1 MLFVPTPRLPALR
14 HRDFLLLWSGQG
26 VSLIGTQIQ
35 RAAVAWHLYL
45 LTHSP
50 LSLGLLGLFRML
62 PVVLF
67 ALGGGVVADAFDRRR
82 LMLITQT
89 VLALCSAA
97 LAVLT
102 STGRISPALIYGI
115 TFLSSTASAFDGP
128 ARQAMLPN
136 LVPREDLTNA
146 LSLNAISWQLASVMG
161 PGLAGILLAGRGPA
175 FAYGLDA
182 FSFLG
187 VIASLAALQ
196 HRDDPA
202 GRSGEVSVAA
212 AVDGLRFV
220 AKQPVIRGMM
230 LVDFLGTFFA
240 DATLLLPIFAVEVLH
255 VGPRG
260 FGALAAARSAGAVVA
275 AAGLTWLPPIKH
287 RGVVVLTCIAIY
299 GIAIAGF
306 GASRI
311 FWLSWALLA
320 VSGAADT
327 VSMVIR
333 QTVRQLLT
341 PDEMRGRMTAVNMI
355 FFVGGPQLGEVEAGA
370 LAKAVGATWA
380 VIAGGLACIVV
391 AGLVAATMPAVRDHR
406 EE

>member
-1 MLFVPTPRLPALR
+1 LQ

-45 LTHSP
+45 LTKSP
-50 LSLGLLGLFRML
+50 WSLGLLGLFKML

-82 LMLITQT
+82 LMLATQT
-89 VLALCSAA
+89 VLALSSTA

-102 STGRISPALIYGI
+102 FSGRITPELIYGI

-136 LVPREDLTNA
+136 LVPRDDLTNA

-161 PGLAGILLAGRGPA
+161 PGLAGILLAARGPGL
-175 FAYGLDA
+175 AYALDA

-187 VIASLAALQ
+187 VIASLIALQ
-196 HRDDPA
+196 HRDDPE

-240 DATLLLPIFAVEVLH
+240 DATLLLPIFAVEILH

-260 FGALAAARSAGAVVA
+260 FGALAAARSLGAVIA
-275 AAGLTWLPPIKH
+275 AAGLTWLPPIKE
-287 RGVVVLTCIAIY
+287 RGQVVLVCIALY

-306 GASRI
+306 GASRV
-311 FWLSWALLA
+311 FWLSFTLLA

-370 LAKAVGATWA
+370 LAKAVGAGWS
-380 VIAGGLACIVV
+380 VVLGGLACIVV
-391 AGLVAATMPAVRDHR
+391 AGVVALTMPSVRDHR
-406 EE
+406 AD